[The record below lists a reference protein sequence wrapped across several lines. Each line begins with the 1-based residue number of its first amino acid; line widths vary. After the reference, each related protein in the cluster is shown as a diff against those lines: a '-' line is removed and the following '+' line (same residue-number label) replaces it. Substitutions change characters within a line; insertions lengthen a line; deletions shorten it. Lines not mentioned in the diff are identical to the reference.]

1 VLWRHDS
8 YVDRARAGIPSI
20 LERRYDLPER
30 VKIELDDDQALV
42 LFDWLCHL
50 NDGEAPVVTH
60 QAEQRVLWDIQADL
74 EAVLVAPFE
83 SNYTEMLAQAQKT
96 RCTCRPIVHLVSGEG
111 WISGRA
117 PSFVMARSAR

>member
-1 VLWRHDS
+1 MLWRHDS

-60 QAEQRVLWDIQADL
+60 QADNGSFGTFKLTLRQFLSRPSNQITPRCSHKRKKRVAHAGQ
-74 EAVLVAPFE
+74 
-83 SNYTEMLAQAQKT
+83 
-96 RCTCRPIVHLVSGEG
+96 
-111 WISGRA
+111 
-117 PSFVMARSAR
+117 